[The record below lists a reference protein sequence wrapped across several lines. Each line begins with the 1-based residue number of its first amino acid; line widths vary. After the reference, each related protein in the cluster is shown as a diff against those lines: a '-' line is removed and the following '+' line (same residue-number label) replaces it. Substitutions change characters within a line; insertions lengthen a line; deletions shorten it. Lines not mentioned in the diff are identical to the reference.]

1 LTWRYVTAELGKA
14 AAGADVT
21 DVAIA
26 LSLALMLEKVEAA
39 RSEIASLPAALGGR

>member
-1 LTWRYVTAELGKA
+1 LTRRYVIAELGKA

-26 LSLALMLEKVEAA
+26 LSLALMLEKVEC
-39 RSEIASLPAALGGR
+39 RPK